1 MKATDLIILLVTF
14 FIIGLTVSMF
24 NLFGT
29 KRHVSVQIRHDHGAV
44 VIDSAKVRVPYTI
57 QETAIPTHTDGVIE
71 FLFLDNY
78 GICLATTFTQIIMG
92 FLLVFILCI
101 NKVDGRLRKYR
112 ILALKTLFLAIVAL
126 VLAEICSHYVHNA
139 WLIDT
144 KNGINGNTGLFGIN
158 ATFLHMD
165 PGTINLDYKP
175 SVELFI
181 IPLIA
186 LVVVLRNKKSREEEE
201 TV

>member
-112 ILALKTLFLAIVAL
+112 ILALKTLFLAIVA
-126 VLAEICSHYVHNA
+126 